1 MTGAEVRHAFN
12 KHLPVVLELRG
23 VNRGDYHYTYISA
36 LVERYDRLTDK
47 TFTQAEIIDT
57 KTNSCAVVDPLE
69 LRLAAPGEL
78 IKIKTEVIQDDPL
91 SAFTE

>member
-1 MTGAEVRHAFN
+1 MTEAEVRNAFN

-23 VNRGDYHYTYISA
+23 VNRGDYHYTYVSA

-47 TFTQAEIIDT
+47 TFAQAEVIDT
-57 KTNSCAVVDPLE
+57 KTNSCALVDPSA
-69 LRLAAPGEL
+69 LRLATPEEL
-78 IKIKTEVIQDDPL
+78 IKTKTEVIRDDPL